1 MPGILGRSVGSPV
14 RVHPSTNS
22 LNSFIMPLKTD
33 TLEEPMLNL
42 TPMIDVVFLLI
53 IFFMV
58 GARFTEE
65 THDQQFD
72 VELPTA
78 SAVQAMS
85 REPDPLII
93 TVYRTGRILINNR
106 ELDLAQL
113 VQELKAAKEA
123 YADQTVLI
131 KGDGEGQYQSIVD
144 VMNACH
150 QVQIKKFSLAF
161 QPLDTRPSGAP

>member
-1 MPGILGRSVGSPV
+1 
-14 RVHPSTNS
+14 
-22 LNSFIMPLKTD
+22 MPLKTD
-33 TLEEPMLNL
+33 TLAEPMLNL

-85 REPDPLII
+85 RVPDPLVV
-93 TVYRTGRILINNR
+93 TVYRTGRIVIKNQD
-106 ELDLAQL
+106 LDLPQL
-113 VQELKAAKEA
+113 VQELTAAKVA
-123 YADQTVLI
+123 YADQAVLI
-131 KGDGEGQYQSIVD
+131 RGDGEGQYQGIID

-161 QPLDTRPSGAP
+161 QPMETNSSGSP

>member
-1 MPGILGRSVGSPV
+1 
-14 RVHPSTNS
+14 
-22 LNSFIMPLKTD
+22 MPLKTD
-33 TLEEPMLNL
+33 TLDEPLLNL

-65 THDQQFD
+65 SHDQQFD

-78 SAVQAMS
+78 SSVQAMS
-85 REPDPLII
+85 RAPDPLIV
-93 TVYRTGRILINNR
+93 TVYRTGRIVLKDR
-106 ELDLAQL
+106 ELDLPQL
-113 VQELKAAKEA
+113 VQELKAARQA
-123 YADQTVLI
+123 YADQSVLI
-131 KGDGEGQYQSIVD
+131 RGDGEGQYQGIVD

-161 QPLDTRPSGAP
+161 QPLETQSSVSP

>member
-1 MPGILGRSVGSPV
+1 
-14 RVHPSTNS
+14 
-22 LNSFIMPLKTD
+22 MPLKTD
-33 TLEEPMLNL
+33 SLEDPQLNL

-65 THDQQFD
+65 AHDQKFD

-78 SAVQAMS
+78 SPVQAMS
-85 REPDPLII
+85 QQPDPLVISV
-93 TVYRTGRILINNR
+93 TKAGVVTINNR
-106 ELDLAQL
+106 EVSPEQL
-113 VQELKAAKEA
+113 LVELKTAKDA
-123 YADQTVLI
+123 YADQAVLI
-131 KGDGEGQYQSIVD
+131 RGDGEGNYQAVVD

-161 QPLDTRPSGAP
+161 QPMEVGSSKTP

>member
-1 MPGILGRSVGSPV
+1 
-14 RVHPSTNS
+14 
-22 LNSFIMPLKTD
+22 MPLKTE
-33 TLEEPMLNL
+33 TLQEPQLNL

-65 THDQQFD
+65 SHDQQFD

-78 SAVQAMS
+78 AAVQTMS
-85 REPDPLII
+85 RAPDPVIV
-93 TVYRTGRILINNR
+93 TVYRSGRMTIKDR
-106 ELDLAQL
+106 DLDQTQL
-113 VQELKAAKEA
+113 VQELTAAKAA
-123 YADQTVLI
+123 YADQAVLI
-131 KGDGEGQYQSIVD
+131 RGDGEGHYQAVID

-161 QPLDTRPSGAP
+161 QPLEAGSSTSP

>member
-1 MPGILGRSVGSPV
+1 MPTVFLRRFSE
-14 RVHPSTNS
+14 R
-22 LNSFIMPLKTD
+22 IMPLKTE
-33 TLEEPMLNL
+33 TLSEPLLNL

-65 THDQQFD
+65 AHDQQFD

-78 SAVQAMS
+78 TAVQAMS
-85 REPDPLII
+85 RAPDPLVVV
-93 TVYRTGRILINNR
+93 VYRSGRIVLNNQ
-106 ELDLAQL
+106 ELDLPQL
-113 VQELKAAKEA
+113 VEQLKAAKEA
-123 YADQTVLI
+123 YADQAVLI
-131 KGDGEGQYQSIVD
+131 RGDGEGQYQGIID

-161 QPLDTRPSGAP
+161 QPLETKSSGSP